1 MFLFEDLGVT
11 ASTGVLD
18 LLKDDAE
25 KQLQLVKILAVES
38 YQAGLC
44 RSWLYQ
50 NGAYPVQWY
59 SKMQVILDPPRA
71 CMGV

>member
-59 SKMQVILDPPRA
+59 SKMQVRLGQRQA
-71 CMGV
+71 CMAC

>member
-1 MFLFEDLGVT
+1 MT

-59 SKMQVILDPPRA
+59 SKMQVRLGQGLLRA
-71 CMGV
+71 CSMTQGR